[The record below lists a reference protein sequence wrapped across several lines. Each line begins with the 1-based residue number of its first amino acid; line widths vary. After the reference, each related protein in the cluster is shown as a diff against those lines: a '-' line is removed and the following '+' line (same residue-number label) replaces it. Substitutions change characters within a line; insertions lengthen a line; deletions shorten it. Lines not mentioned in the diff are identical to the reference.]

1 MKKENLKR
9 LVLTAVM
16 LGLATALSVIPIFPE
31 PPMGGK
37 ITLASMLPVILIV
50 LKYDFK
56 WGVLTTVTYSVI
68 QLLLSLGEVLSW
80 SLSGEIFLGVVFLD
94 YILPYAFLFTAGA
107 FKKYGNPGVLV
118 GAGLALVIRFVFHFI
133 SGMVLWDYV
142 TDMGFWGAVSYST
155 LYNGGYMLPELVITE
170 LILAALIAT
179 KAYKKIMKA

>member
-56 WGVLTTVTYSVI
+56 WGMLTTVTYSVI
-68 QLLLSLGEVLSW
+68 QMFLSLGEVMSW
-80 SLSGEIFLGVVFLD
+80 SLSAEIFFGVIMLD
-94 YILPYAFLFTAGA
+94 YILPYAFLFVAGV
-107 FKKYGNPGVLV
+107 FKKYGNWGVML
-118 GAGLALVIRFVFHFI
+118 GTALALTVRFLFHFL
-133 SGMVLWDYV
+133 SGMILWDYI
-142 TDMGFWGAVSYST
+142 TEMGFWGAFGYSV
-155 LYNGGYMLPELVITE
+155 LYNGGYMLPELIITAIV
-170 LILAALIAT
+170 LSALIAT
-179 KAYKKIMKA
+179 KAYKKIMQA

>member
-16 LGLATALSVIPIFPE
+16 LGLATALSMIPIFPE

-56 WGVLTTVTYSVI
+56 WGLLTTVTYSVI
-68 QLLLSLGEVLSW
+68 QMFLSLGEVLSW
-80 SLSGEIFLGVVFLD
+80 SLSGEIFLGVIFLD

-107 FKKYGNPGVLV
+107 FKKYGNIGVLS
-118 GAGLALVIRFVFHFI
+118 GAALALAIRFAFHFL
-133 SGMVLWDYV
+133 SGMVLWDYI
-142 TDMGFWGAVSYST
+142 TEMGFWGAFSYSA
-155 LYNGGYMLPELVITE
+155 LYNGGYMLPELVVTE
-170 LILAALIAT
+170 IVLAALIAT
-179 KAYKKIMKA
+179 KAYKKIIKA